1 MKLIQKYLVTN
12 TDTFSPELEATLRI
26 PIEIIRDASALGTD
40 EIYETLG
47 RALVEVLTEG

>member
-1 MKLIQKYLVTN
+1 MKLIQKHLVTN

-26 PIEIIRDASALGTD
+26 PIEIMQDASALGTA

-47 RALVEVLTEG
+47 REPVEVLEG